1 MQLFRYITLPSLRGL
16 ILLTMIFRTADSLK
30 IYDMPFVLTQGGP
43 GNSTEFLSLH
53 IYRLANAQNGLIG
66 RAAANAIVLVAIS
79 TVVSRGLMHY
89 QRKEA

>member
-1 MQLFRYITLPSLRGL
+1 M
-16 ILLTMIFRTADSLK
+16 
-30 IYDMPFVLTQGGP
+30 
-43 GNSTEFLSLH
+43 SLH